1 MPVILFFSYML
12 HLVSRMQ
19 LLKYIV
25 QNVLYGIKIFWN
37 DQLIDQPLLRPA
49 FGIPA
54 YFSRLQD

>member
-1 MPVILFFSYML
+1 M

-25 QNVLYGIKIFWN
+25 QNVLYDIKIFWN
-37 DQLIDQPLLRPA
+37 DQLTDQPLSKPA

-54 YFSRLQD
+54 YFSGLQD